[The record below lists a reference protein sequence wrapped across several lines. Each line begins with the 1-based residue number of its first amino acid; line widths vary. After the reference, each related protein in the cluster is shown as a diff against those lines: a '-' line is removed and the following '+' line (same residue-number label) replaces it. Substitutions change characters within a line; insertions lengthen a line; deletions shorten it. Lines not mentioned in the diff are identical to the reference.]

1 MKTRKS
7 ISTLLTGI
15 FILSII
21 LFSRCNDRNIHT
33 LKNEKVKFKDL
44 PVEVTQYLKNP
55 TDYQSDIYAML
66 LELPKGKEPNYR
78 LETVKTW
85 IGPWV
90 SHQKLINIKEKVAYK
105 IDQGVPSPYIVYK
118 GKLYVPNKYNIF
130 TTVDD
135 LNSLEFTRYDL
146 K

>member
-1 MKTRKS
+1 MRYWNF
-7 ISTLLTGI
+7 L
-15 FILSII
+15 II
-21 LFSRCNDRNIHT
+21 VMLFSSCNGQNINT
-33 LKNEKVKFKDL
+33 LKSEKVKFKDL
-44 PVEVTQYLKNP
+44 PTEVIHYLKNP
-55 TDYQSDIYAML
+55 TEAQDDIQTML

-90 SHQKLINIKEKVAYK
+90 AYEKLINIKKDIYYK
-105 IDQGVPSPYIVYK
+105 IDQGVPSPYIIFDN
-118 GKLYVPNKYNIF
+118 KLYVPDRYNIF

-135 LNSLEFTRYDL
+135 LNSLEFNRYEL